1 MTRWLAST
9 ALGAPSVRRAANA
22 EGAVSKGAVSK
33 GGIAKSGIAK
43 SARPAG
49 PRAPAAGWLV
59 LGLAVLLGACGG
71 GYPEP
76 RNQLTASEAAVRAA
90 EVAGAQNS
98 PQSALHLK
106 RAREQVEIGRNL
118 IQEGENERA
127 EWVLKRAESDADL
140 ALAVATEETRRKQ
153 AAAAKEELDHLRDSL
168 HQNGATP

>member
-1 MTRWLAST
+1 MIRWLAST
-9 ALGAPSVRRAANA
+9 ALGACTGRGDAR
-22 EGAVSKGAVSK
+22 
-33 GGIAKSGIAK
+33 
-43 SARPAG
+43 SARA
-49 PRAPAAGWLV
+49 WLLAFSLCAQV
-59 LGLAVLLGACGG
+59 LACGG

-140 ALAVATEETRRKQ
+140 ALAVASEEARRKQ
-153 AAAAKEELDHLRDSL
+153 AAAAKEELDQLREGL
-168 HQNGATP
+168 RQNGVAP

>member
-1 MTRWLAST
+1 MTRWLASN
-9 ALGAPSVRRAANA
+9 ALGAHTVSRAANVA
-22 EGAVSKGAVSK
+22 GV
-33 GGIAKSGIAK
+33 
-43 SARPAG
+43 ARSVPG
-49 PRAPAAGWLV
+49 LV
-59 LGLAVLLGACGG
+59 TRSLGVLLALIVAACGG

-127 EWVLKRAESDADL
+127 EWVLKRAQSDADL
-140 ALAVATEETRRKQ
+140 ALAVASEETRRKQ
-153 AAAAKEELDHLRDSL
+153 AAAAKEELDHLRDSVR
-168 HQNGATP
+168 QNGATP

>member
-1 MTRWLAST
+1 MTRWQAST
-9 ALGAPSVRRAANA
+9 ALTLSLAA
-22 EGAVSKGAVSK
+22 
-33 GGIAKSGIAK
+33 
-43 SARPAG
+43 
-49 PRAPAAGWLV
+49 
-59 LGLAVLLGACGG
+59 LLSACGG

-76 RNQLTASEAAVRAA
+76 RNQLTSSEAAVRAA

-127 EWVLKRAESDADL
+127 EWVLKRAQSDADL

-153 AAAAKEELDHLRDSL
+153 AAAAKEELDHLRDSVR
-168 HQNGATP
+168 QNGATP

>member
-1 MTRWLAST
+1 MTRRLAST
-9 ALGAPSVRRAANA
+9 ALAAHPGGGAADLHRA
-22 EGAVSKGAVSK
+22 
-33 GGIAKSGIAK
+33 GGRSTALMAS
-43 SARPAG
+43 
-49 PRAPAAGWLV
+49 AAGGGRSTRWPSASVVGVWL
-59 LGLAVLLGACGG
+59 LAASAWACGG

-127 EWVLKRAESDADL
+127 EWVLKRAQSDADL
-140 ALAVATEETRRKQ
+140 ALAVATEEARRKQ
-153 AAAAKEELDHLRDSL
+153 AAAAKEELDHLRESL
-168 HQNGATP
+168 RQTGTAP

>member
-9 ALGAPSVRRAANA
+9 ALDARTCSGAAPR
-22 EGAVSKGAVSK
+22 
-33 GGIAKSGIAK
+33 
-43 SARPAG
+43 ARPWLFA
-49 PRAPAAGWLV
+49 LV
-59 LGLAVLLGACGG
+59 LCGLAWACGG

-76 RNQLTASEAAVRAA
+76 RNQLTSSEAAVRAA

-127 EWVLKRAESDADL
+127 EWVLKRAQSDADL
-140 ALAVATEETRRKQ
+140 ALAVASEETRRKQ
-153 AAAAKEELDHLRDSL
+153 AAAAKEELDQLRESL
-168 HQNGATP
+168 RPNGATP